1 MELRKRLILAGP
13 KIRAAENSCG
23 MVKEVGVAPE
33 ARLVVRASSK
43 TTEISPLFM
52 EQAECRR
59 RVQRGLRW

>member
-1 MELRKRLILAGP
+1 
-13 KIRAAENSCG
+13 

-59 RVQRGLRW
+59 RVQRGFRW